1 MLLIKVTTILI
12 FSFLINNITN
22 GQVQSNTEYDYFI
35 TYYEYTNDTYY
46 DMTNSTYIFESN
58 STELWKNWTLPLG
71 CECSSDIE
79 SGVNVNSDL
88 DQNTIIRLMNTKVS
102 DIIKKISILLNNGF
116 GIENNIAEHIDNM
129 PDFNIDMLFGR
140 LTIDDI
146 LVQLNVSEVI
156 YEVFINI

>member
-22 GQVQSNTEYDYFI
+22 DQVQSNTEYDYYI
-35 TYYEYTNDTYY
+35 TYY

-116 GIENNIAEHIDNM
+116 GIENNIAEQIDNM